1 MIVARLMDL
10 MTCTMYDPLML
21 LTIYKTKF
29 DDEKKQQKEIKSE
42 IHDHMKKYLQLREA
56 TYAL

>member
-1 MIVARLMDL
+1 MDL
-10 MTCTMYDPLML
+10 MTSTMYDPLML

-42 IHDHMKKYLQLREA
+42 IHDHTKKYLQLREA